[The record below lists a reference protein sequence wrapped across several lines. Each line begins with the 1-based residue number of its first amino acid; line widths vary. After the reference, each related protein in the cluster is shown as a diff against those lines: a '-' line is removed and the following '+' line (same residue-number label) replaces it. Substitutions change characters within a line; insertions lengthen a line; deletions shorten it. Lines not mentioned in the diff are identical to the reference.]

1 MFAFREIRQQ
11 INCCW
16 DFQTFSTCGSGL
28 RINSSSIRKAPIK
41 RVYEDYLASYA
52 HIQKGTAAD
61 MRCLKSLPGLQTLE
75 QTSRDIFVKDK
86 CSSACSS
93 PLQAGGGGGAN
104 DATLDGG
111 AGFMI

>member
-1 MFAFREIRQQ
+1 ML
-11 INCCW
+11 
-16 DFQTFSTCGSGL
+16 L
-28 RINSSSIRKAPIK
+28 RLSDLQLLWVRIKSSSIRKAPIK

-61 MRCLKSLPGLQTLE
+61 MRCLKSLPGIQTLV

-93 PLQAGGGGGAN
+93 PCKPVAAAVLAAA
-104 DATLDGG
+104 ATTTRR
-111 AGFMI
+111 